1 MNQIISSWVFYLID
15 VVRKFDTVIM
25 TVLILLGILIVL
37 RVLFWLEDWT
47 CNEDEKRKFFKT
59 TSKIIIAG
67 CVIVL
72 VHTAIPSKETMYTM
86 LVAHCV
92 TYDNVEK
99 ATDVIKN
106 SVDYIF
112 DKIDGEQND

>member
-1 MNQIISSWVFYLID
+1 MNQIISPGVFYLID

-37 RVLFWLEDWT
+37 RVLFWFEDWPY
-47 CNEDEKRKFFKT
+47 NEDEKRKFFKT
-59 TSKIIIAG
+59 TSKMIIAG
-67 CVIVL
+67 CVIAL

-86 LVAHCV
+86 LVANYV